1 MDPGSLEFLKG
12 GGEMGARMRALD
24 WVATPLG
31 SPRQWPQSL
40 KTIVRV
46 MLDSRFAMWMMW
58 GEAGTFFCNDAY
70 LPTVGVKREWVLG
83 ARADKVWEEIW
94 SDIWPRI
101 DHVLRTGEATFD
113 EGLRLF
119 LRRSGYDE
127 ETFHTFSYSPIYD
140 DQDRIA
146 GMLCVV
152 VEETTRVIGERR
164 LRTLRELA
172 ALSTNE
178 AASVDAAGRQM
189 LALLPS
195 NGMDIAFAALYQ
207 VDAGTRV
214 ARLVDCN
221 TPCVSGRLPISVD
234 IDTSAAGQAIARAI
248 GTRQEQLIE
257 GLAAGGVGIADHWG
271 ALVQQAVVVPLAG
284 VGRSRITGA
293 LVLGVSTR
301 RRLDP
306 AYHGFLSLVADQVA
320 TGLSDARSRLEERER
335 AQALAELDR
344 AKNVFFGNVSHEFRT
359 PLTLMLGPVDDLLA
373 RPALDTDIVESLRLV
388 QRNGL
393 RLRKLVNSLLDFSR
407 IEAGRVDAHY
417 KPTDLTAFTL
427 DLVSVFRSAVEQAG
441 LRLEVRCAP
450 MPEPVYVDRDM
461 WEKVVLNLLSNAFK
475 FTLEGEIEVV
485 LAVEGSEAHL
495 GVRDTGAGIDE
506 RDLPNVFDRF
516 HRVAG
521 TRARSQE
528 GTGIGLALVQELV
541 RLHGGTVS
549 VKSQLG
555 KGSSFTV
562 TIPLGSAHLPQDRI
576 EAAGTPAVS
585 SLDSS
590 SFVDDALRAG
600 PAGSLRQTARAVRAS
615 PGVVREHILVVDD
628 NADMRSYVERLLL
641 PYWDVTTASDGRQA
655 LDAIE
660 QALPD
665 LVVTDMNMPNL
676 DGRALIQHIRTRRE
690 SHALPVIVLSAQA
703 GEEQRV
709 AGLNQGADDYLVK
722 PFSARELLARVE
734 VQLLRARMRV
744 ADEGR
749 NADSLLWSKMPP
761 ADPNADDGAYRAGA
775 PHNGGSPPG

>member
-1 MDPGSLEFLKG
+1 MDAQSLDFLNG
-12 GGEMGARMRALD
+12 GGQMGERMRALD
-24 WVATPLG
+24 WAATPLG

-70 LPTVGVKREWVLG
+70 LPTVGVKRDWVLG

-94 SDIWPRI
+94 PDIGPRI
-101 DHVLRTGEATFD
+101 DHVFRTGEATFD

-127 ETFHTFSYSPIYD
+127 ETFHTFSYSPAYD
-140 DQDRIA
+140 DDDRIA

-152 VEETTRVIGERR
+152 VEETTRIIGERR
-164 LRTLRELA
+164 LRTLSELA
-172 ALSTNE
+172 ALSTSD
-178 AASVDAAGRQM
+178 ATSVEDAGRQM
-189 LALLPS
+189 LAVLPP
-195 NGMDIAFAALYQ
+195 NGTDIAFAALYV
-207 VDAGTRV
+207 VDAGNRMT
-214 ARLVDCN
+214 RLVDCN
-221 TPCVSGRLPISVD
+221 TPSAFGRLPATLDLDSGPV
-234 IDTSAAGQAIARAI
+234 AQCIARAI
-248 GTRQEQLIE
+248 DGSQAELIE
-257 GLAAGGVGIADHWG
+257 GLATHGVGIADHWG
-271 ALVQQAVVVPLAG
+271 TPVEQALVLPLAG
-284 VGRSRITGA
+284 VGRSRHAGA

-301 RRLDP
+301 RVLDA
-306 AYHGFLSLVADQVA
+306 AYRRFLSLVADQIVA
-320 TGLSDARSRLEERER
+320 GLADARSRLEERHR

-373 RPALDTDIVESLRLV
+373 RATLSPDVADSLRLV

-393 RLRKLVNSLLDFSR
+393 RLRKLVNSLLDFAR
-407 IEAGRVDAHY
+407 IEAGRVDAQY

-441 LRLEVRCAP
+441 LRLVVRCVP
-450 MPEPVYVDRDM
+450 LPEPVYVDRDM

-475 FTLEGEIEVV
+475 FTLEGEIEVA
-485 LAVEGSEAHL
+485 LTVEGSEVHL
-495 GVRDTGAGIDE
+495 GVHDTGVGIDARE
-506 RDLPNVFDRF
+506 LPNVFDRF
-516 HRVAG
+516 HRVPG

-541 RLHGGTVS
+541 KLHGGTVS
-549 VKSQLG
+549 VNSQLG
-555 KGSSFTV
+555 KGSCFTV
-562 TIPLGSAHLPQDRI
+562 SIPLGSAHLPQDRI
-576 EAAGTPAVS
+576 DASTTAAAT
-585 SLDSS
+585 SLDSF

-600 PAGSLRQTARAVRAS
+600 SAGSSRQTATTARAS
-615 PGVVREHILVVDD
+615 PGVAREQILVVDD
-628 NADMRSYVERLLL
+628 NADMRGYIEKLLL
-641 PYWDVTTASDGRQA
+641 PYWDVTTASDGREA

-660 QALPD
+660 ASLPD

-676 DGRALIQHIRTRRE
+676 DGRALIQHIRTRRA

-749 NADSLLWSKMPP
+749 DAGSLLWSD
-761 ADPNADDGAYRAGA
+761 AQADGASGLGHDDRSALPG
-775 PHNGGSPPG
+775 NDGSPSG